1 MCKGAREEKG
11 RDLEDH
17 CATGE
22 NWREMTFQRRG
33 SFGKIGEVNEKGCA
47 NFVGGPECDTSWCW
61 DVRI

>member
-1 MCKGAREEKG
+1 MRKGAREEKG

-22 NWREMTFQRRG
+22 NWCEMTFQRRG

-47 NFVGGPECDTSWCW
+47 NFVGGPE
-61 DVRI
+61 